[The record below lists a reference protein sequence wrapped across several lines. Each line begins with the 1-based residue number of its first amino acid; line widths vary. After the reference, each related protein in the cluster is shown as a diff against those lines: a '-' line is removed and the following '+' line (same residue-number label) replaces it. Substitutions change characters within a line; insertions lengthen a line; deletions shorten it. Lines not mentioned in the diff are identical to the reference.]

1 MRRRKLLV
9 ALAGLAVMVAAGAVV
24 GWPRANRVTWENYD
38 RIREGM
44 TRAEVEAI
52 LGPPGDYR
60 TGPTIAL
67 NGSVIAPYGSRHQG
81 DWVGNEGFIGVVF
94 DSGVVEHKYFYRT
107 VKREQSPL
115 GNLLWRAER
124 QWHRWFLE

>member
-1 MRRRKLLV
+1 
-9 ALAGLAVMVAAGAVV
+9 
-24 GWPRANRVTWENYD
+24 
-38 RIREGM
+38 M

-60 TGPTIAL
+60 NGPTIAL
-67 NGSVIAPYGSRHQG
+67 NGSVIAPNGSRHQG

-94 DSGVVEHKYFYRT
+94 DSGVVKHKYFYRT

-115 GNLLWRAER
+115 ENLLWRANR
-124 QWHRWFLE
+124 QWHRWFPE